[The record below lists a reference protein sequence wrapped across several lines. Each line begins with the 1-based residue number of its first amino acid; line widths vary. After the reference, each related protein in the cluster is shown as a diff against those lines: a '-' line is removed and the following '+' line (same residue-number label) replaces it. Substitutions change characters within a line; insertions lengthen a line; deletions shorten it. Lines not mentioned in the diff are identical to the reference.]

1 MDDMR
6 GELGE
11 GVGKL
16 LLRATSFYHYSCM
29 PYSDSVSM
37 ERGLKNEKVKRCSSS
52 ESSRWGSLSP
62 IYIRRGEW
70 KVKWLLTLYWPI
82 STTTVGMIAS
92 NLFRAK
98 KSFFYL
104 SLIILSFPFSP
115 KKIYICFS
123 ARTPRTRSEII
134 KIWYEILSCNAMH
147 SNRLIV

>member
-52 ESSRWGSLSP
+52 ESSR
-62 IYIRRGEW
+62 
-70 KVKWLLTLYWPI
+70 
-82 STTTVGMIAS
+82 
-92 NLFRAK
+92 
-98 KSFFYL
+98 
-104 SLIILSFPFSP
+104 
-115 KKIYICFS
+115 
-123 ARTPRTRSEII
+123 
-134 KIWYEILSCNAMH
+134 
-147 SNRLIV
+147 